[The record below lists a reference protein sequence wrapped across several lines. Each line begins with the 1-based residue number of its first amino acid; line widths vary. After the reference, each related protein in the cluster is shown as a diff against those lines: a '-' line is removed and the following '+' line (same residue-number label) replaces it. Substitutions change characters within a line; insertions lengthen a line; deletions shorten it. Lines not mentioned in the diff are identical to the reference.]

1 MTRKKRFGISIDSS
15 LACEIDR
22 LAKILGIDRS
32 KLVEKALTNFVNEY
46 SYSHAHENHFCRGV
60 IIVETDEGEKID
72 RAIESFK
79 DVVLSYTH
87 NHLENTC
94 ICMFI
99 VSGNSERIKDLHRNL
114 LSVGCGTRYI
124 PIGYTIGHK

>member
-22 LAKILGIDRS
+22 LAKILGLDRS
-32 KLVEKALTNFVNEY
+32 KLIEKALTNFVNEY
-46 SYSHAHENHFCRGV
+46 SYSHTQENHFCRGI

-79 DVVLSYTH
+79 DIVLSYTH

-94 ICMFI
+94 ICMLI

-114 LSVGCGTRYI
+114 LLV
-124 PIGYTIGHK
+124 